1 MKRLCRDSEPE
12 TGPPGHTKASST
24 PQVMAR
30 KRRRGVIEKRRR
42 DRINSSLLELRGLV
56 PPVLH
61 QQGSAKLEK
70 AEILQMT
77 VDHLKVL
84 QATGGKGPVDALD
97 FLCVGFRECVME
109 VCRYLSA
116 VEGVASSDPLRC
128 RLLAHL
134 AHCSSHLHHRHH
146 QLQPPPLPHAFH
158 PWGLRP
164 LPPRRPSASSMSPDS
179 GEAPQRPGE
188 LASAFSTRADSTSSP
203 PPSLMLPCAPPL
215 PASLLSAP
223 IPVNLHWGHPIIP
236 PCSFTSTSSHPCSST
251 PPHHP
256 PSAAHLTGRGG
267 PRSLEC
273 CNAANTAS

>member
-1 MKRLCRDSEPE
+1 MKRLCKDSEPE

-24 PQVMAR
+24 PEVMAR

-56 PPVLH
+56 PPVRH

-97 FLCVGFRECVME
+97 FLCVGFSECVME

-128 RLLAHL
+128 RLIAHL

-146 QLQPPPLPHAFH
+146 QLPPPPRPTPSTPPPPHAFH

-188 LASAFSTRADSTSSP
+188 LDSSFSTRADSTSSP

-215 PASLLSAP
+215 PASLLS
-223 IPVNLHWGHPIIP
+223 VNFHWGHPIIP
-236 PCSFTSTSSHPCSST
+236 PCSST
-251 PPHHP
+251 PSHHP
-256 PSAAHLTGRGG
+256 PLSTTPHRPWGA
-267 PRSLEC
+267 RSLTC
-273 CNAANTAS
+273 CDAANTAS